1 MPKKNKKDK
10 SPKIAQYSLSDSILK
25 VFSNNPK
32 ALFNYKQISG
42 ALFLNSSKEQR
53 IVSSILKELSINGNI
68 EEIHPGKFRLI
79 AGSNQVI
86 GKIEIAAAG
95 YGFLVSDEIEEDV
108 FISQKNLRHALHGD
122 KVKVSVFARKKNLK
136 SEGEVLEILERSREI
151 FVGVLELVRN
161 YAFCIADSRQM
172 PYDIFIPLEKL
183 KGAENGQKVI
193 VKLTDWPKNAKNP
206 FGEVIEVLGQ
216 PGEHETEM
224 HAILAEFG
232 LPYSFTNE
240 VEQAAEL
247 ISEVITEKDY
257 SERRDFRNTTTFTI
271 DPDDAKD
278 FDDALSIKQLS
289 NGNWEVGVH
298 IADVTHYIKSKG
310 VLENEAYD
318 RATSVYLVDRV
329 VPMLPE
335 RLSNYI
341 CSLRPNEEK
350 LCYSAVFELDK
361 NANLLDEW
369 FGKTVIKSDRRF
381 SYQEAQKVIDA
392 KDGDLFNE
400 ILVLNDL
407 AQKLRGERYKNGA
420 ISFEREEVKFDIDKY
435 GKPLGIKFQEHGLSN
450 ELIEEFMLLANKRV
464 ATFIG
469 DTKNKKEKKTFV
481 YRIHDKPNQDKLARF
496 ANFIRKF
503 GHNISLTSGKQL
515 SQSINKVLDDVKGK
529 PEQDIVETLAVRSM
543 AKAIYSTSNIGHYGL
558 SYQYYTHFTS
568 PIRRYPDMMVHRM
581 LFDYMNGSTSKNK
594 EKYEEKCKHSS
605 DMEQRAA
612 EAERASI
619 KYKQVEFMTN
629 QTGKVFEGIISGV
642 AEFGIFV
649 EIIENKCEGM
659 VSMREMNNDFYEY
672 DEDNYCI
679 TGRKNGKTFQLGD
692 KVQIKVLRAN
702 LAKKQLDFSLNID

>member
-1 MPKKNKKDK
+1 MSKKKKNFNP
-10 SPKIAQYSLSDSILK
+10 STINQNSLSNSIIE
-25 VFSNNPK
+25 FFNNNPK
-32 ALFNYKQISG
+32 ATFNYKQVAA
-42 ALFLNSSKEQR
+42 ALFLKSSNEVH
-53 IVSSILKELSINGNI
+53 IVHKILTNLNTQGSI
-68 EEIHPGKFRLI
+68 EEVHAGKYRFK
-79 AGSNQVI
+79 AGGNQVK

-108 FISQKNLRHALHGD
+108 FISQKNLHHALHGD
-122 KVKVSVFARKKNLK
+122 VVKVSLFAHKKNLK
-136 SEGEVLEILERSREI
+136 PEGEVIEIIERSREI
-151 FVGVLELVRN
+151 FVGVIELIGK

-172 PYDIFIPLEKL
+172 PYDIYIPLEKL

-232 LPYSFTNE
+232 LPYSFTDE

-257 SERRDFRNTTTFTI
+257 AERRDFRNITTFTI

-278 FDDALSIKQLS
+278 FDDALSIQKLN
-289 NGNWEVGVH
+289 NGNWEIGVH
-298 IADVTHYIKSKG
+298 IADVTHYVKPKG
-310 VLENEAYD
+310 ILENEAYE

-341 CSLRPNEEK
+341 CSLRPFEEK
-350 LCYSAVFELDK
+350 LCYSAVFELDNDAK
-361 NANLLDEW
+361 LFDEW

-381 SYQEAQKVIDA
+381 SYQEAQKVIDS
-392 KDGDLFNE
+392 KEGDLVDE
-400 ILVLNDL
+400 LLVLNDL
-407 AQKLRGERYKNGA
+407 AQKLRSVRYKDGA

-469 DTKNKKEKKTFV
+469 DKKNNKEKKTFV

-496 ANFIRKF
+496 ASFIRKF
-503 GHNISLTSGKQL
+503 GHNISLTSGKKI
-515 SQSINKVLDDVKGK
+515 SQSLNQVLDDVKGK

-558 SYQYYTHFTS
+558 SYQFYTHFTS
-568 PIRRYPDMMVHRM
+568 PIRRYPDMMVHRI
-581 LFDYMNGSTSKNK
+581 LFDYMSGAPSKNK
-594 EKYEEKCKHSS
+594 AKYEEKCKHSS

-619 KYKQVEFMTN
+619 KYKQVEFMKD
-629 QTGKVFEGIISGV
+629 QTGKIFDGIISGV

-659 VSMREMNNDFYEY
+659 VAMREMNDDYYEF

-679 TGRKNGKTFQLGD
+679 TGRRKGKTYQLGD
-692 KVQIKVLRAN
+692 KLQIKVLRAN
-702 LAKKQLDFSLNID
+702 LAKKQLDFAMVIT

>member
-1 MPKKNKKDK
+1 MSKKKRKFNPP
-10 SPKIAQYSLSDSILK
+10 SINTNSLTNSIID
-25 VFSNNPK
+25 FFRQNPK
-32 ALFNYKQISG
+32 SSLNYKQVATALLLKSSG
-42 ALFLNSSKEQR
+42 EFQIVHKILTNLSEQG
-53 IVSSILKELSINGNI
+53 VI
-68 EEIHPGKFRLI
+68 EEVHNGKYRCK
-79 AGSNQVI
+79 AGGNLLT

-95 YGFLVSDEIEEDV
+95 YGFLVTEEMQEDI

-122 KVKVSVFARKKNLK
+122 RVKVSLFAQRKNLK
-136 SEGEVLEILERSREI
+136 PEGEVIEIIERSREI
-151 FVGVLELVRN
+151 FVGIIELVGR

-206 FGEVIEVLGQ
+206 FGEVVEVLGQ

-232 LPYSFTNE
+232 LPYNFNNE
-240 VEQAAEL
+240 LEQAAEI
-247 ISEVITEKDY
+247 ISDVITQNDY
-257 SERRDFRNTTTFTI
+257 SERRDFRNILTFTI

-278 FDDALSIKQLS
+278 FDDALSIQKLS

-298 IADVTHYIKSKG
+298 IADVTHYVKPKG
-310 VLENEAYD
+310 VLENEAYE

-341 CSLRPNEEK
+341 CSLRPYEEK
-350 LCYSAVFELDK
+350 LCFSAVFELD
-361 NANLLDEW
+361 NDANLFDEW
-369 FGKTVIKSDRRF
+369 FGKTVIKSARRF
-381 SYQEAQKVIDA
+381 TYQEAQKVIDT
-392 KDGDLFNE
+392 KEGDMAEE

-407 AQKLRGERYKNGA
+407 AQKLRSERFKSGA

-469 DTKNKKEKKTFV
+469 DKKNKSEKKTFV
-481 YRIHDKPNQDKLARF
+481 YRIHDKPNQEKLARF
-496 ANFIRKF
+496 ASFIRKF
-503 GHNISLTSGKQL
+503 GHSISLTSGKKI
-515 SQSINKVLDDVKGK
+515 SQSLNKLLDDVKGK

-543 AKAIYSTSNIGHYGL
+543 AKAVYSTSNIGHYGL
-558 SYQYYTHFTS
+558 SYDYYTHFTS

-581 LFDYMNGSTSKNK
+581 LFDYLNGGASKNK
-594 EKYEEKCKHSS
+594 VKYEEKCKHSS

-619 KYKQVEFMTN
+619 KYKQVEFMKD

-642 AEFGIFV
+642 TEFGIFI

-659 VSMREMNNDFYEY
+659 VSMREMNDDYYEF

-679 TGRKNGKTFQLGD
+679 TGRRNGKRYQLGD
-692 KVQIKVLRAN
+692 KVQIKVIRAN
-702 LAKKQLDFSLNID
+702 LAKKQLDFSLVAE